1 MSYFVKL
8 VLIIFVGT
16 AVMLGCAK
24 PVTSGIGSSQMTA
37 SDNYKVH
44 LKLDNPK
51 LAKKLQITNVIT
63 RKNNDLLQLNLEL
76 SSKYKKSQS
85 LQYHFEW
92 FDEQGFAVEAGKA
105 PWNPLDLHGFAVIN
119 LDALAPSVKASKFK
133 VYVREVSTKAQRF

>member
-1 MSYFVKL
+1 MSHFVKL
-8 VLIIFVGT
+8 VLIIFVGA

-37 SDNYKVH
+37 SDNYTKH

-51 LAKKLQITNVIT
+51 LAKKLQITNIIT

-76 SSKYKKSQS
+76 SSKYKKSQN

-92 FDEQGFAVEAGKA
+92 FDDQGFAVEAGKA
-105 PWNPLDLHGFAVIN
+105 PWKPLDLHGFAVIN
-119 LDALAPSVKASKFK
+119 LDALAPSVNASKFK

>member
-1 MSYFVKL
+1 MSYFIKL
-8 VLIIFVGT
+8 VFIIFVSVSILT
-16 AVMLGCAK
+16 GCAK
-24 PVTSGIGSSQMTA
+24 PVTSGIGVNQMTA
-37 SDNYKVH
+37 LDNYQVY

-51 LAKKLQITNVIT
+51 LAKKLQITNIIS

-76 SSKYKKSQS
+76 SSKYKKSQN

-92 FDEQGFAVEAGKA
+92 FDEKGFAVEAGKA
-105 PWNPLDLHGFAVIN
+105 PWKPLDLHGFAVIN

>member
-1 MSYFVKL
+1 MSHFVKL
-8 VLIIFVGT
+8 VLIIFVGA

-51 LAKKLQITNVIT
+51 LAKKLQITNIIT

-76 SSKYKKSQS
+76 SSKYKKSQT

-92 FDEQGFAVEAGKA
+92 FDDQGFAVEAGKA
-105 PWNPLDLHGFAVIN
+105 PWKPLDLHGFAVIN
-119 LDALAPSVKASKFK
+119 LDALAPSVRASKFK

>member
-1 MSYFVKL
+1 MSHFVKL
-8 VLIIFVGT
+8 VLIIFVGA

-51 LAKKLQITNVIT
+51 LAKKLQITNIIT

-92 FDEQGFAVEAGKA
+92 FDDQGFAVEAGKA
-105 PWNPLDLHGFAVIN
+105 PWKPLDLHGFSVIN
-119 LDALAPSVKASKFK
+119 LDALAPSVNASKFK